1 MTYRSLIA
9 VALLAL
15 AITGCVQA
23 AAAAPER
30 RVVVVVDASAGPAA
44 LAEARAAVEAA
55 GDGVQL
61 RVPRTPTEQLA
72 VTHLFAA
79 RGFDV
84 IGVDLDRDV
93 AVTPVAEKYSGTQFV
108 ATTPGAIAAT
118 LAR

>member
-1 MTYRSLIA
+1 MNYRTLLA
-9 VALLAL
+9 FALLAL
-15 AITGCVQA
+15 AISGCVQA

-44 LAEARAAVEAA
+44 AAEARAAVEAA

-61 RVPRTPTEQLA
+61 REPRTATEQLA
-72 VTHLFAA
+72 VTHLFAV

-84 IGVDLDRDV
+84 IGVGLDRDV
-93 AVTPVAEKYSGTQFV
+93 AVTPVAEKYPGTRFLS
-108 ATTPGAIAAT
+108 AAPGAIAAT

>member
-15 AITGCVQA
+15 AISGCVQA

-30 RVVVVVDASAGPAA
+30 RVVVVIDSSAGPAA

-61 RVPRTPTEQLA
+61 RAPRTATEQLS

-84 IGVDLDRDV
+84 IGVGLDSDV
-93 AVTPVAEKYSGTQFV
+93 AVAPVAEKYPGTQFA
-108 ATTPGAIAAT
+108 ATAPGTIAAT

>member
-15 AITGCVQA
+15 AISGCVQA
-23 AAAAPER
+23 AAAAPGRE
-30 RVVVVVDASAGPAA
+30 VVVVVDAAAGPAA

-61 RVPRTPTEQLA
+61 RAPRTPTEQLS

-79 RGFDV
+79 RGYDV
-84 IGVDLDRDV
+84 ISVGLDRDV
-93 AVTPVAEKYSGTQFV
+93 AVDPVADKYPGTQFT
-108 ATTPGAIAAT
+108 AAAPGAIAAT